1 MTGYKCKEGMIDN
14 RMVKDSHQEGI
25 GRKIQRKQ
33 DRNDVEGHNGKM
45 GRNTPSLSNWKRG
58 DSLTPRKA

>member
-1 MTGYKCKEGMIDN
+1 MKKGFIDN

-25 GRKIQRKQ
+25 SRVMQRDRKKA
-33 DRNDVEGHNGKM
+33 EGYDGKM
-45 GRNTPSLSNWKRG
+45 HGHTGSDKGFKRSG